1 MLMYHI
7 SNTFFA
13 STFSGGVQLWVLS
26 AQHTSSEELITA
38 SLQESYGYHV
48 VFTNRSEE

>member
-1 MLMYHI
+1 MYHI

-38 SLQESYGYHV
+38 FLQESYGYHV